1 MDSNCSVRSG
11 RFFYRNNEENK
22 RPIPGWRVKMT
33 GMSTKY
39 IEQEQER
46 RPEMNTTRM
55 IIDCDTGI
63 DDALAILY
71 ALRAPNVVVEGITTV
86 FGNID
91 VRQASENTLRLLAL
105 ANPGYEIPVAVGAS
119 KALARETLGFSA
131 HVHGENG
138 IGGVELPPSAQ
149 RPLDETAPEFIVR
162 MADENPG
169 EIVLVTL
176 GRLTNLS
183 LALDIDPELQ
193 TKLKKVV
200 VMGGTI
206 FKPGN
211 VTPVAEANLWGDPE
225 AADRVFTSGLPVQLI
240 GLDVTLQTLI
250 TSEHLELLKRSGKQE
265 NKAIIGF
272 MEQSLQFY
280 FKFYRE
286 ANYYLNSAPL
296 HDPLALMAALHP
308 DLVTCRQMKVRVEH
322 QGEFTSGMV
331 VADLRAQPKVGEFIE
346 VAVDVDAERAVGVFL
361 SAFM

>member
-1 MDSNCSVRSG
+1 
-11 RFFYRNNEENK
+11 
-22 RPIPGWRVKMT
+22 
-33 GMSTKY
+33 
-39 IEQEQER
+39 
-46 RPEMNTTRM
+46 M

-71 ALRAPNVVVEGITTV
+71 ALRTPDVVVEGITTV

-91 VRQASENTLRLLAL
+91 VKQAADNTLRLLAL
-105 ANPGYEIPVAVGAS
+105 ADPGYDIPVALGAS
-119 KALARETLGFSA
+119 QALVRGTAGFST

-138 IGGVELPPSAQ
+138 IGGVELPPSRQAPVQ
-149 RPLDETAPEFIVR
+149 ETAAEFIAR

-183 LALDIDPELQ
+183 LALDLDPELAS
-193 TKLKKVV
+193 KLKKVV

-225 AADRVFTSGLPVQLI
+225 AADRVFTSGLPVLMI
-240 GLDVTLQTLI
+240 GLDVTLKTRI
-250 TSEHLELLKRSGKQE
+250 TSEHIALLKRHGREE
-265 NKAIIGF
+265 NKAVIEF
-272 MEQSLQFY
+272 MEESLEYY
-280 FKFYRE
+280 FRFYRE
-286 ANYYLNSAPL
+286 ANYLINSAPL
-296 HDPLALMAALHP
+296 HDPLALMAALQP
-308 DLVTCRQMKVRVEH
+308 DLVTCRQMKVRVEQ

-331 VADLRAQPKVGEFIE
+331 VADLRPQPKAGHFIE
-346 VAVDVDAERAVGVFL
+346 VAVDVEAERAVGVFL

>member
-1 MDSNCSVRSG
+1 
-11 RFFYRNNEENK
+11 
-22 RPIPGWRVKMT
+22 
-33 GMSTKY
+33 
-39 IEQEQER
+39 
-46 RPEMNTTRM
+46 MNTTRM

-71 ALRAPNVVVEGITTV
+71 ALKAPNVIVEGITTV

-91 VRQASENTLRLLAL
+91 VQQASHNTLRLLAL

-138 IGGVELPPSAQ
+138 IGGVELPPSSQ
-149 RPLDETAPEFIVR
+149 RPLDEPAADFIVR
-162 MADENPG
+162 LANENPG

-176 GRLTNLS
+176 GRLTNLAV
-183 LALDIDPELQ
+183 ALDMDPQLS

-225 AADRVFTSGLPVQLI
+225 AADRVFTSGLPVQMI
-240 GLDVTLQTLI
+240 GLDVTLQTRI
-250 TSEHLELLKRSGKQE
+250 HIEHLELLKQFGKAE
-265 NKAIIGF
+265 NKAVIDF
-272 MEQSLQFY
+272 MLESLQFY

-286 ANYYLNSAPL
+286 ANYYVNSAPL
-296 HDPLALMAALHP
+296 HDPLALMAALRP
-308 DLVTCRQMKVRVEH
+308 DLLTWRQMKVRVEH

-331 VADLRAQPKVGEFIE
+331 VADLRAQPKAGEFIE
-346 VAVDVDAERAVGVFL
+346 VAVDVEAEQAVGLFL

>member
-1 MDSNCSVRSG
+1 
-11 RFFYRNNEENK
+11 
-22 RPIPGWRVKMT
+22 
-33 GMSTKY
+33 MS
-39 IEQEQER
+39 I
-46 RPEMNTTRM
+46 TRM

-71 ALRAPNVVVEGITTV
+71 ALRTPDVVVEGITTV

-91 VRQASENTLRLLAL
+91 VQQAADNTLRLLAL
-105 ANPGYEIPVAVGAS
+105 ADPGYDIPVALGAS
-119 KALARETLGFSA
+119 RALVRELTGFST
-131 HVHGENG
+131 HVHGGNG
-138 IGGVELPPSAQ
+138 IGDVQLAPSRQAPVQ
-149 RPLDETAPEFIVR
+149 ETAAEFIVR

-183 LALDIDPELQ
+183 LALDMDPLLVS
-193 TKLKKVV
+193 KLKKVV

-225 AADRVFTSGLPVQLI
+225 AADRVFTSGLPVLMI
-240 GLDVTLQTLI
+240 GLDVTLKTRI
-250 TSEHLELLKRSGKQE
+250 TSEHLELLKRCGREE
-265 NKAIIGF
+265 NTAIIDF
-272 MEQSLQFY
+272 MEQSLGYY

-286 ANYYLNSAPL
+286 ANYLINSAPL

-308 DLVTCRQMKVRVEH
+308 DLVTTRRMKVRVER
-322 QGEFTSGMV
+322 QGEFTAGMV
-331 VADLRAQPKVGEFIE
+331 VADLRAQPKEGTFIE
-346 VAVDVDAERAVGVFL
+346 VAVDVEAERAVGVFL

>member
-1 MDSNCSVRSG
+1 
-11 RFFYRNNEENK
+11 
-22 RPIPGWRVKMT
+22 
-33 GMSTKY
+33 
-39 IEQEQER
+39 
-46 RPEMNTTRM
+46 MNTTRM

-71 ALRAPNVVVEGITTV
+71 ALKAPNVIVEGITTV

-91 VRQASENTLRLLAL
+91 VGQASENTLRLLAL

-119 KALARETLGFSA
+119 KALVRETLGFSA

-138 IGGVELPPSAQ
+138 IGGAELPPSAQ
-149 RPLDETAPEFIVR
+149 RLVEEPAPDFIVR
-162 MADENPG
+162 LANENPG
-169 EIVLVTL
+169 EMVLVTL

-183 LALDIDPELQ
+183 LALDIDPQL
-193 TKLKKVV
+193 KDKFKKVV

-211 VTPVAEANLWGDPE
+211 VAPVAEANLWGDPE
-225 AADRVFTSGLPVQLI
+225 AADRVFTSGLPVQMV
-240 GLDVTLQTLI
+240 GLDVTLQTRI
-250 TSEHLELLKRSGKQE
+250 TSEHLGLLKQFGREE
-265 NKAIIGF
+265 NKDIIDF

-286 ANYYLNSAPL
+286 ANYYINSAPL
-296 HDPLALMAALHP
+296 HDPLALMAALRP
-308 DLVTCRQMKVRVEH
+308 DLLTWRQMKVRVEH
-322 QGEFTSGMV
+322 QGQFTSGMV

-346 VAVDVDAERAVGVFL
+346 VAVDVEAEKAVGVFL

>member
-1 MDSNCSVRSG
+1 
-11 RFFYRNNEENK
+11 
-22 RPIPGWRVKMT
+22 
-33 GMSTKY
+33 MS
-39 IEQEQER
+39 I
-46 RPEMNTTRM
+46 TRM

-71 ALRAPNVVVEGITTV
+71 ALRTPDVVVEGITTV

-91 VRQASENTLRLLAL
+91 VKQAADNTLRLLAL
-105 ANPGYEIPVAVGAS
+105 ADPGYHIPVALGAS
-119 KALARETLGFSA
+119 QALVRELTGFST

-138 IGGVELPPSAQ
+138 IGGVQLPASSQAPVQ
-149 RPLDETAPEFIVR
+149 ETAAAFIAR

-183 LALDIDPELQ
+183 LALDMDPELT

-211 VTPVAEANLWGDPE
+211 VTPVAEANIWGDPE
-225 AADRVFTSGLPVQLI
+225 AADRVFTSGLPVLMI
-240 GLDVTLQTLI
+240 GLDVTLKTRM
-250 TSEHLELLKRSGKQE
+250 TSEHLELLKRHGREE
-265 NKAIIGF
+265 NKAVIDF
-272 MEQSLQFY
+272 MAESLEYY
-280 FKFYRE
+280 FTFYRE
-286 ANYYLNSAPL
+286 ANYLINSAPL
-296 HDPLALMAALHP
+296 HDPLALMAALQP
-308 DLVTCRQMKVRVEH
+308 DLVTTRQMKVRVEH

-331 VADLRAQPKVGEFIE
+331 VADLRAQPKVGHFIE
-346 VAVDVDAERAVGVFL
+346 VAVDVDEERAVGVFL